1 MSSTDAP
8 VPAFIAEGGS
18 FVGAFARGLRVLQ
31 ALAASGSATMAD
43 VAKTAGLDRAGARR
57 LLLTLQQLGYVQV
70 HNKRFSLSPRVLELG
85 YGYLSTLPFWSTAQP
100 VMAEVVQEV
109 HETCSIGV
117 LDMDEIVFV
126 LRVPARR
133 LLTFDPSIGSR
144 LPAYVHSIGRMLLA
158 TAPAKER
165 DGYLARVSLQRFTP
179 HTVGSTAQ
187 LRDELE
193 ADHARGWSF
202 VAEQYELGMCGIAM
216 PVFDAA
222 HRPVAAINVS
232 MMHDADAQTRA
243 EQDILPRLRLAARR
257 ISG

>member
-1 MSSTDAP
+1 MSSANAP
-8 VPAFIAEGGS
+8 VAPIQAEGGS

-31 ALAASGSATMAD
+31 ALAASGPATMAD
-43 VAKTAGLDRAGARR
+43 VAKAAAMDRAGARR

-70 HNKRFSLSPRVLELG
+70 HDKHFSLSPRVLGLG
-85 YGYLSTLPFWSTAQP
+85 YGYLSTLPFWNTAQP

-117 LDMDEIVFV
+117 LDADEVVFV

-133 LLTFDPSIGSR
+133 LLSFDPSIGSR
-144 LPAYVHSIGRMLLA
+144 LPAYVHSIGRILLA
-158 TAPAKER
+158 AAPAEER
-165 DGYLARVSLQRFTP
+165 NAYLARVTLQRFTP
-179 HTVGSTAQ
+179 HTVASIAQ
-187 LRDELE
+187 LQSELE
-193 ADHARGWSF
+193 ADRARGWSF

-222 HRPVAAINVS
+222 HRPVGAINVS

-243 EQDILPRLRLAARR
+243 EQDILPRLRLAVRR
-257 ISG
+257 VSG

>member
-1 MSSTDAP
+1 MSSIDLVVSA
-8 VPAFIAEGGS
+8 VPADGGS

-31 ALAASGSATMAD
+31 ALATSGPATMAD
-43 VAKTAGLDRAGARR
+43 VAKAAALDRAGARR

-70 HNKRFSLSPRVLELG
+70 HGKRFALSPRVLGLG
-85 YGYLSTLPFWSTAQP
+85 YGYLSTLPFWNTAQP

-117 LDMDEIVFV
+117 LDADEVVFV

-133 LLTFDPSIGSR
+133 LLSFDPSIGSR

-158 TAPAKER
+158 AATDEER
-165 DGYLARVSLQRFTP
+165 DAYLARVSLQRFTP
-179 HTVGSTAQ
+179 HTVASVAQ

-193 ADHARGWSF
+193 ADRARGWSF

-216 PVFDAA
+216 AVFDAA
-222 HRPVAAINVS
+222 HRPVGAINVS
-232 MMHDADAQTRA
+232 LMHDTDARTRA

-257 ISG
+257 VGG